1 MEIDKDLYKYNER
14 ITIKSSLNCFI
25 YFYQF
30 LIRYAY
36 AILQYFH
43 ADLIFPIYLFLSLYQ

>member
-43 ADLIFPIYLFLSLYQ
+43 ADLIFPIHLFL